1 MTSTNNPNHQQGSLN
16 NCNEKG
22 PVGNINLD
30 KSPGY
35 CEASNEENLRA
46 PNDSTLN
53 WLKDQTMKK
62 TGFGSRVDCDPMQRG
77 YIVNDLE
84 NPDRD
89 TIYRYS
95 RSIRGNDEAI
105 LDMFRTIVVIDEDG
119 KAWPVPVILGT
130 PEKAVAAIV
139 QDNVRKDETL
149 VVDRIKLPMMAITQT
164 GMDYDL
170 ERYTYHKALNYFRRY
185 EPGSKTNTSPPG
197 FTIKEKY
204 QRDTVLGAAKGIPIN
219 ISYTVTAWTMY
230 QEDMNQIIEQVLT
243 KFSQAAY
250 IRVTGIPWE
259 IIVTID
265 SIANNVDQE
274 PGDSA
279 IKVIKYEFGITAK
292 SYISQPISRKKAV
305 LKARVD
311 FVDGTTEKEISEI
324 LARIEEAVE
333 ELEC

>member
-1 MTSTNNPNHQQGSLN
+1 MTSNPNHQQNNLN
-16 NCNEKG
+16 NCNEKNST
-22 PVGNINLD
+22 GNINLD

-35 CEASNEENLRA
+35 CENSPIEENLRS

-62 TGFGSRVDCDPMQRG
+62 TGFGSKVDCDPMQRG
-77 YIVNDLE
+77 NIINEVE
-84 NPDRD
+84 RPERD
-89 TIYRYS
+89 VIYRYS
-95 RSIRGNDEAI
+95 KSIRGTDEAI
-105 LDMFRTIVVIDEDG
+105 LDMFKTVVVIDEDG
-119 KAWPVPVILGT
+119 RAWPVPVILGT

-149 VVDRIKLPMMAITQT
+149 VVDRIKLPMMAVTQT
-164 GMDYDL
+164 GMDYDF
-170 ERYTYHKALNYFRRY
+170 ERYTYHKALNYFRKI
-185 EPGSKTNTSPPG
+185 EPNSNFNKTPPG
-197 FTIKEKY
+197 FAIKEKY
-204 QRDTVLGAAKGIPIN
+204 QRDTVFGVARGIPLN
-219 ISYTVTAWTMY
+219 ISYTITAWTMY
-230 QEDMNQIIEQVLT
+230 QEDMNQIIEQILT

-265 SIANNVDQE
+265 SVANNVDQE

-292 SYISQPISRKKAV
+292 SYISQPISRQKAV

-311 FVDGTTEKEISEI
+311 FVDGTTTEEITEI
-324 LARIEEAVE
+324 IARIQEMVT